1 MSMWLDTLYFFR
13 DCAIRGPVRA
23 PGLSPGQVAAPPM
36 CPGEAMI
43 IRPGCGSFFRR
54 GRAARRPSRTR

>member
-23 PGLSPGQVAAPPM
+23 PGLSPGKWL
-36 CPGEAMI
+36 
-43 IRPGCGSFFRR
+43 RR
-54 GRAARRPSRTR
+54 RCVPVKP